1 MLCKKSDYSDLSCY
15 SLSADDWLCVD
26 LRLFPVLF
34 SLVPLKISRIKLR
47 VLIKKLFTASI
58 TRKTGADAAAS
69 QQLLLLILH
78 MAVKSCSRNQRLKAV
93 CVVFFFFF
101 RLKVKSKW
109 RRPSHVHPECVR
121 TDAAAAYRRMIKGS
135 FSAQNSWS
143 HIHTLLDRKETNIN
157 LQFLFNNLYD
167 DLRKQM
173 QGWNKTLE
181 IKRRNFKHRDR
192 WKQKFNL

>member
-78 MAVKSCSRNQRLKAV
+78 MAVKSCSRAP
-93 CVVFFFFF
+93 
-101 RLKVKSKW
+101 VKSSETKDW
-109 RRPSHVHPECVR
+109 KLFVS
-121 TDAAAAYRRMIKGS
+121 S
-135 FSAQNSWS
+135 FSSFSGWRWNQSDEDRPTSTQSASEQTQRRLIGGWS
-143 HIHTLLDRKETNIN
+143 KVASVHRAHDHTSTHCWTG
-157 LQFLFNNLYD
+157 
-167 DLRKQM
+167 RKQILTSSFFLIIFM
-173 QGWNKTLE
+173 M
-181 IKRRNFKHRDR
+181 I
-192 WKQKFNL
+192 